1 MPSRSS
7 GVIGRPRGSGSE
19 RPSVTSLELDNA
31 SRRAGHELRTR
42 SSILFQVTSAASLSN
57 GPTVARRQP
66 EGESDRVCR
75 RGLGA
80 RRLGAECNRPWIAV
94 SLSEVLFMVLTT
106 KRKITPSQ
114 LSRIL
119 GRQRPKSAVVRSD
132 CFGSNGRTS
141 PFQGSMA
148 RSGEG
153 PVSGAEL
160 PVLQAPPSGKCCPT
174 PAVRDTC

>member
-114 LSRIL
+114 LSRGCQERL
-119 GRQRPKSAVVRSD
+119 LRVERSNLSVP
-132 CFGSNGRTS
+132 G
-141 PFQGSMA
+141 FQGTV
-148 RSGEG
+148 GEG

-160 PVLQAPPSGKCCPT
+160 PERESTRSTG
-174 PAVRDTC
+174 